1 MMKRALFLLAL
12 YLCSVMIV
20 AVPASAQTPT
30 AAISLSCAPI
40 SINIEVKPGSTY
52 NGFTTCTA
60 NNPTTY
66 QEKISILVTSDG
78 LATAAPGDM
87 YIGGNSEVD
96 FQISVRATP
105 YMVMQSRTLSVS
117 AQVQEINSL
126 PPINSASSQN
136 NMIVNIMQYSLVQVE
151 AVEPFV
157 QLMATPY
164 MVMQSRTLSV
174 SAQVQE
180 INSLPPI
187 NSASSQNNMI
197 VNIMQYSL
205 VQVEAVEP
213 FVQLMP
219 KKDKNFEFKVYN
231 LGNQIDFMKV
241 GITESSRESL
251 EEAGFTINLPAVKVQ
266 IDAIPT
272 ATKVRV
278 MARTPKTQGWSDA
291 YHVLDFYAESE
302 FACNNGG
309 CIRESQMITVYV
321 RGVYLPGFEVVPAL
335 SMVVLAAAVAGRRRL
350 KDGAMLTTS
359 STSMLNLNSLV
370 TTVDVFVNH
379 K

>member
-1 MMKRALFLLAL
+1 MMKRAVFILARYVGSL
-12 YLCSVMIV
+12 MLV
-20 AVPASAQTPT
+20 AVPAAAQAPT

-40 SINIEVKPGSTY
+40 SINVEVKPGSTY
-52 NGFTTCTA
+52 SGFTTCTA
-60 NNPTTY
+60 SNPTTY

-78 LATAAPGDM
+78 LATASPGDM
-87 YIGGNSEVD
+87 YIGGNQEVD

-105 YMVMQSRTLSVS
+105 YLTMQSRTLSVS
-117 AQVQEINSL
+117 ATVQEINSL
-126 PPINSASSQN
+126 PP
-136 NMIVNIMQYSLVQVE
+136 VN
-151 AVEPFV
+151 
-157 QLMATPY
+157 T
-164 MVMQSRTLSV
+164 
-174 SAQVQE
+174 
-180 INSLPPI
+180 
-187 NSASSQNNMI
+187 ASSQNNMI

-241 GITESSRESL
+241 GVTDASRDDL
-251 EEAGFTINLPAVKVQ
+251 EQAGFTINLPAVKVQ

-272 ATKVRV
+272 ATNVRV

-321 RGVYLPGFEVVPAL
+321 RGVYLPGFEVIPAL
-335 SMVVLAAAVAGRRRL
+335 SMLALAAAVVGRRMTGSEDEEGEWREAAPGL
-350 KDGAMLTTS
+350 
-359 STSMLNLNSLV
+359 
-370 TTVDVFVNH
+370 
-379 K
+379 

>member
-1 MMKRALFLLAL
+1 MKRAVFILAL
-12 YLCSVMIV
+12 YVGSLMLV
-20 AVPASAQTPT
+20 AVPAAAQAPT

-40 SINIEVKPGSTY
+40 SINVEVKPGSTY
-52 NGFTTCTA
+52 SGFTTCTA
-60 NNPTTY
+60 SNPTTY

-78 LATAAPGDM
+78 LATASPGDM
-87 YIGGNSEVD
+87 YIGGNQEVD

-105 YMVMQSRTLSVS
+105 YLTMQSRTLSVS
-117 AQVQEINSL
+117 ATVQEINSL
-126 PPINSASSQN
+126 PP
-136 NMIVNIMQYSLVQVE
+136 VN
-151 AVEPFV
+151 
-157 QLMATPY
+157 T
-164 MVMQSRTLSV
+164 
-174 SAQVQE
+174 
-180 INSLPPI
+180 
-187 NSASSQNNMI
+187 ASSQNNMI

-241 GITESSRESL
+241 GVTDASRDDL
-251 EEAGFTINLPAVKVQ
+251 EQAGFTINLPAVKVQ

-272 ATKVRV
+272 ATNVRV

-321 RGVYLPGFEVVPAL
+321 RGVYLPGFEVIPAL
-335 SMVVLAAAVAGRRRL
+335 SMLALAAAVVGRRMTGSEDEEGEWREAAPGL
-350 KDGAMLTTS
+350 
-359 STSMLNLNSLV
+359 
-370 TTVDVFVNH
+370 
-379 K
+379 

>member
-1 MMKRALFLLAL
+1 MMKRAVFILAL
-12 YLCSVMIV
+12 YVGSLMLV
-20 AVPASAQTPT
+20 AVPAAAQAPT

-40 SINIEVKPGSTY
+40 SINVEVKPGSTY
-52 NGFTTCTA
+52 SGFTTCTA
-60 NNPTTY
+60 SNPTTY

-78 LATAAPGDM
+78 LATASPGDM
-87 YIGGNSEVD
+87 YIGGNQEVD

-105 YMVMQSRTLSVS
+105 YLTMQSRTLSVS
-117 AQVQEINSL
+117 ATVQEINSL
-126 PPINSASSQN
+126 PP
-136 NMIVNIMQYSLVQVE
+136 VN
-151 AVEPFV
+151 
-157 QLMATPY
+157 T
-164 MVMQSRTLSV
+164 
-174 SAQVQE
+174 
-180 INSLPPI
+180 
-187 NSASSQNNMI
+187 ASSQNNMI

-241 GITESSRESL
+241 GVTDSSRDDL
-251 EEAGFTINLPAVKVQ
+251 EQAGFTINLPAVKVQ

-272 ATKVRV
+272 ATNVRV

-309 CIRESQMITVYV
+309 CIRESQMITIYV
-321 RGVYLPGFEVVPAL
+321 RGVYLPGFEVIPAL
-335 SMVVLAAAVAGRRRL
+335 SMLALAAAVVGRRMTGSEDEEGEWREAAPGL
-350 KDGAMLTTS
+350 
-359 STSMLNLNSLV
+359 
-370 TTVDVFVNH
+370 
-379 K
+379 

>member
-1 MMKRALFLLAL
+1 MMKRAVFILAL
-12 YLCSVMIV
+12 YVGSLMLV
-20 AVPASAQTPT
+20 AVPAAAQAPT

-40 SINIEVKPGSTY
+40 SINVEVKPGSTY
-52 NGFTTCTA
+52 SGFTTCTA
-60 NNPTTY
+60 SNPTAY

-78 LATAAPGDM
+78 LATASPGDM
-87 YIGGNSEVD
+87 YIGGNQEVD

-105 YMVMQSRTLSVS
+105 YLTMQSRTLSVS
-117 AQVQEINSL
+117 ATVQEINSL
-126 PPINSASSQN
+126 PP
-136 NMIVNIMQYSLVQVE
+136 VN
-151 AVEPFV
+151 
-157 QLMATPY
+157 T
-164 MVMQSRTLSV
+164 
-174 SAQVQE
+174 
-180 INSLPPI
+180 
-187 NSASSQNNMI
+187 ASSQNNMI

-241 GITESSRESL
+241 GVTDASRDDL
-251 EEAGFTINLPAVKVQ
+251 EQAGFTINLPAVKVQ

-272 ATKVRV
+272 ATNVRV

-321 RGVYLPGFEVVPAL
+321 RGVYLPGFEVIPAL
-335 SMVVLAAAVAGRRRL
+335 SMLALAAAVVGRRMTGSEDEEGEWREAAPGL
-350 KDGAMLTTS
+350 
-359 STSMLNLNSLV
+359 
-370 TTVDVFVNH
+370 
-379 K
+379 

>member
-1 MMKRALFLLAL
+1 MMKRAVFLLAL
-12 YLCSVMIV
+12 YLCSVMVV
-20 AVPASAQTPT
+20 AAPAAAQLPT
-30 AAISLSCAPI
+30 AAVSLSCAPI

-60 NNPTTY
+60 TNPTSY

-87 YIGGNSEVD
+87 YIGGTSEVD

-117 AQVQEINSL
+117 ATVTEMNGVQ
-126 PPINSASSQN
+126 PPN
-136 NMIVNIMQYSLVQVE
+136 
-151 AVEPFV
+151 P
-157 QLMATPY
+157 
-164 MVMQSRTLSV
+164 
-174 SAQVQE
+174 
-180 INSLPPI
+180 
-187 NSASSQNNMI
+187 ASSQNNMI

-241 GITESSRESL
+241 GISETSRLNL

-266 IDAIPT
+266 IDATTTPS
-272 ATKVRV
+272 KVRI
-278 MARTPKTQGWSDA
+278 MIRTPKTQGWSDA
-291 YHVLDFYAESE
+291 YHVLDFFAESE

-309 CIRESQMITVYV
+309 CVRESQMITIYV

-335 SMVVLAAAVAGRRRL
+335 SMVVLAAAVAGRR
-350 KDGAMLTTS
+350 LTENREDEEDLTWYDS
-359 STSMLNLNSLV
+359 APGL
-370 TTVDVFVNH
+370 
-379 K
+379 

>member
-1 MMKRALFLLAL
+1 MLKRAVFILAL
-12 YLCSVMIV
+12 YVGSLMLV
-20 AVPASAQTPT
+20 AVPAAAQAPT

-40 SINIEVKPGSTY
+40 SINVEVKPGSTY
-52 NGFTTCTA
+52 SGFTTCTA
-60 NNPTTY
+60 SNPTTY

-78 LATAAPGDM
+78 LATASPGDM
-87 YIGGNSEVD
+87 YIGGNQEVD

-105 YMVMQSRTLSVS
+105 YLTMQSRTLSVS
-117 AQVQEINSL
+117 ATVQEINSL
-126 PPINSASSQN
+126 PPIN
-136 NMIVNIMQYSLVQVE
+136 
-151 AVEPFV
+151 
-157 QLMATPY
+157 T
-164 MVMQSRTLSV
+164 
-174 SAQVQE
+174 
-180 INSLPPI
+180 
-187 NSASSQNNMI
+187 ASSQNNMI

-241 GITESSRESL
+241 GVTDASRDDL
-251 EEAGFTINLPAVKVQ
+251 EQAGFTINLPAVKVQ

-272 ATKVRV
+272 ATNVRV

-321 RGVYLPGFEVVPAL
+321 RGVYLPGFEVIPAL
-335 SMVVLAAAVAGRRRL
+335 SMLALAAAVVGSRMTGSEDEEGEWREAAPGL
-350 KDGAMLTTS
+350 
-359 STSMLNLNSLV
+359 
-370 TTVDVFVNH
+370 
-379 K
+379 

>member
-1 MMKRALFLLAL
+1 MMKRAVFILAL
-12 YLCSVMIV
+12 YVGSLMLV
-20 AVPASAQTPT
+20 AVPAAAQAPT

-40 SINIEVKPGSTY
+40 SINVEVKPGSTY
-52 NGFTTCTA
+52 SGFTTCTA
-60 NNPTTY
+60 SNPTTY

-78 LATAAPGDM
+78 LATASPGDM
-87 YIGGNSEVD
+87 YIGGNQEVD

-105 YMVMQSRTLSVS
+105 YLTMQSRTLSVS
-117 AQVQEINSL
+117 ATVQEINSL
-126 PPINSASSQN
+126 PP
-136 NMIVNIMQYSLVQVE
+136 VN
-151 AVEPFV
+151 
-157 QLMATPY
+157 T
-164 MVMQSRTLSV
+164 
-174 SAQVQE
+174 
-180 INSLPPI
+180 
-187 NSASSQNNMI
+187 ASSQNNMI

-241 GITESSRESL
+241 GVTDASRDDL
-251 EEAGFTINLPAVKVQ
+251 EQAGFTINLPAVKVQ

-272 ATKVRV
+272 ATNVRV

-321 RGVYLPGFEVVPAL
+321 RGVYLPGLEVIPAL
-335 SMVVLAAAVAGRRRL
+335 SMLALAAAVVGRRMTGSEDEEGEWREAAPGL
-350 KDGAMLTTS
+350 
-359 STSMLNLNSLV
+359 
-370 TTVDVFVNH
+370 
-379 K
+379 

>member
-1 MMKRALFLLAL
+1 MKRAVFILAL
-12 YLCSVMIV
+12 YVGSLMLV
-20 AVPASAQTPT
+20 AVPAAAQAPT

-40 SINIEVKPGSTY
+40 SINVEVKPGSTY
-52 NGFTTCTA
+52 SGFTTCTA
-60 NNPTTY
+60 SNPTTY

-78 LATAAPGDM
+78 LATASPGYM
-87 YIGGNSEVD
+87 YIGGNQEVD

-105 YMVMQSRTLSVS
+105 YLTMQSRTLSVS
-117 AQVQEINSL
+117 ATVQEINSL
-126 PPINSASSQN
+126 PP
-136 NMIVNIMQYSLVQVE
+136 VN
-151 AVEPFV
+151 
-157 QLMATPY
+157 T
-164 MVMQSRTLSV
+164 
-174 SAQVQE
+174 
-180 INSLPPI
+180 
-187 NSASSQNNMI
+187 ASSQNNMI

-241 GITESSRESL
+241 GVTDASRDDL
-251 EEAGFTINLPAVKVQ
+251 EQAGFTINLPAVKVQ

-272 ATKVRV
+272 ATNVRV

-321 RGVYLPGFEVVPAL
+321 RGVYLPGFEVIPAL
-335 SMVVLAAAVAGRRRL
+335 SMLALAAAVVGRRMTGSEDEEGEWREAAPGL
-350 KDGAMLTTS
+350 
-359 STSMLNLNSLV
+359 
-370 TTVDVFVNH
+370 
-379 K
+379 

>member
-1 MMKRALFLLAL
+1 MSLPLIEIMNITESVPLGIFVCLLFGICIGLINGYLSIYLGISSLIVTLGMLFILRGAVYLYTGQRAIPDELMSDFFFYIGNGKFMGTVPYAAMIGLTVLIIFIYVMHNTSYGRKL
-12 YLCSVMIV
+12 Y
-20 AVPASAQTPT
+20 A
-30 AAISLSCAPI
+30 
-40 SINIEVKPGSTY
+40 
-52 NGFTTCTA
+52 
-60 NNPTTY
+60 
-66 QEKISILVTSDG
+66 
-78 LATAAPGDM
+78 
-87 YIGGNSEVD
+87 IGGNQEVD

-117 AQVQEINSL
+117 ATVQEINSL
-126 PPINSASSQN
+126 PPAN
-136 NMIVNIMQYSLVQVE
+136 
-151 AVEPFV
+151 
-157 QLMATPY
+157 T
-164 MVMQSRTLSV
+164 
-174 SAQVQE
+174 
-180 INSLPPI
+180 
-187 NSASSQNNMI
+187 ASSQNNMI

-219 KKDKNFEFKVYN
+219 KKDKNFGFKVYN

-241 GITESSRESL
+241 GITDSSRTDL
-251 EEAGFTINLPAVKVQ
+251 EKAGFTINLPAVKVQ

-321 RGVYLPGFEVVPAL
+321 RGVYLPGFEVVPAV
-335 SMVVLAAAVAGRRRL
+335 SMLALAAAVAGRRMTGSEDEEGEWRESAPGL
-350 KDGAMLTTS
+350 
-359 STSMLNLNSLV
+359 
-370 TTVDVFVNH
+370 
-379 K
+379 

>member
-1 MMKRALFLLAL
+1 MMKRAVFILAL
-12 YLCSVMIV
+12 YVGSLMLV
-20 AVPASAQTPT
+20 AVPAAAQAPT

-40 SINIEVKPGSTY
+40 SINVEVKPGSTY
-52 NGFTTCTA
+52 SGFTTCTA
-60 NNPTTY
+60 SNPTTY

-78 LATAAPGDM
+78 LATASPGDM
-87 YIGGNSEVD
+87 YIGGNQEVD

-105 YMVMQSRTLSVS
+105 YLTMQSRTLSVS
-117 AQVQEINSL
+117 ATVQEINSL
-126 PPINSASSQN
+126 PP
-136 NMIVNIMQYSLVQVE
+136 VN
-151 AVEPFV
+151 
-157 QLMATPY
+157 T
-164 MVMQSRTLSV
+164 
-174 SAQVQE
+174 
-180 INSLPPI
+180 
-187 NSASSQNNMI
+187 ASSQNNMI

-241 GITESSRESL
+241 GVTDASRDDL
-251 EEAGFTINLPAVKVQ
+251 EQAGFTINLPAVKVQ

-272 ATKVRV
+272 ATNVRV

-321 RGVYLPGFEVVPAL
+321 RCVYLPGFEVIPAL
-335 SMVVLAAAVAGRRRL
+335 SMLALAAAVVGRRMTGSEDEEGEWREAAPGL
-350 KDGAMLTTS
+350 
-359 STSMLNLNSLV
+359 
-370 TTVDVFVNH
+370 
-379 K
+379 

>member
-1 MMKRALFLLAL
+1 MKRAVFILAL
-12 YLCSVMIV
+12 YVGSLMLV
-20 AVPASAQTPT
+20 AVPAAAQAPT

-40 SINIEVKPGSTY
+40 SINVEVKPGSTY
-52 NGFTTCTA
+52 SGFTTCTA
-60 NNPTTY
+60 SNPTTY

-78 LATAAPGDM
+78 LATASPGDM
-87 YIGGNSEVD
+87 YIGGNQEVD

-105 YMVMQSRTLSVS
+105 YLTMQSRTLSVS
-117 AQVQEINSL
+117 ATVQEINSL
-126 PPINSASSQN
+126 PP
-136 NMIVNIMQYSLVQVE
+136 VN
-151 AVEPFV
+151 
-157 QLMATPY
+157 T
-164 MVMQSRTLSV
+164 
-174 SAQVQE
+174 
-180 INSLPPI
+180 
-187 NSASSQNNMI
+187 ASSQNNMI

-241 GITESSRESL
+241 GVTDSSRDDL
-251 EEAGFTINLPAVKVQ
+251 EQAGFTINLPAVKVQ

-272 ATKVRV
+272 ATNVRV

-309 CIRESQMITVYV
+309 CIRESQMITIYV
-321 RGVYLPGFEVVPAL
+321 RGVYLPGFEVIPAL
-335 SMVVLAAAVAGRRRL
+335 SMLALAAAVVGRRMTGSEDEEGEWREAAPGL
-350 KDGAMLTTS
+350 
-359 STSMLNLNSLV
+359 
-370 TTVDVFVNH
+370 
-379 K
+379 

>member
-1 MMKRALFLLAL
+1 MMKRAVFILAL
-12 YLCSVMIV
+12 YVGSLMLV
-20 AVPASAQTPT
+20 AVPAAAQAPT

-40 SINIEVKPGSTY
+40 SINVEVKPGSTY
-52 NGFTTCTA
+52 SGFTTCTA
-60 NNPTTY
+60 SNPTTY

-78 LATAAPGDM
+78 LATASPGDM
-87 YIGGNSEVD
+87 YIGGNQEVD

-105 YMVMQSRTLSVS
+105 YLTMQSRTLSVS
-117 AQVQEINSL
+117 ATVQEINSL
-126 PPINSASSQN
+126 PPIN
-136 NMIVNIMQYSLVQVE
+136 
-151 AVEPFV
+151 
-157 QLMATPY
+157 T
-164 MVMQSRTLSV
+164 
-174 SAQVQE
+174 
-180 INSLPPI
+180 
-187 NSASSQNNMI
+187 ASSQNNMI

-241 GITESSRESL
+241 GVTDASRDDL
-251 EEAGFTINLPAVKVQ
+251 EQAGFTINLPAVKVQ

-272 ATKVRV
+272 ATNVRV

-321 RGVYLPGFEVVPAL
+321 RGVYLPGFEVIPAL
-335 SMVVLAAAVAGRRRL
+335 SMLALAAAVVGRRMTGSEDEEGEWREAAPGL
-350 KDGAMLTTS
+350 
-359 STSMLNLNSLV
+359 
-370 TTVDVFVNH
+370 
-379 K
+379 

>member
-20 AVPASAQTPT
+20 PAPAEAQLPSSAAV
-30 AAISLSCAPI
+30 SLSCAPI

-60 NNPTTY
+60 TNPTIY
-66 QEKISILVTSDG
+66 QEKIAILVTSDG

-87 YIGGNSEVD
+87 YIGPGAEVD

-117 AQVQEINSL
+117 ATVQEMNGA
-126 PPINSASSQN
+126 PP
-136 NMIVNIMQYSLVQVE
+136 
-151 AVEPFV
+151 P
-157 QLMATPY
+157 TP
-164 MVMQSRTLSV
+164 
-174 SAQVQE
+174 
-180 INSLPPI
+180 
-187 NSASSQNNMI
+187 ASSQNNMI

-231 LGNQIDFMKV
+231 LGNQIDFLRV
-241 GITESSRESL
+241 GISETSRDNL
-251 EEAGFTINLPAVKVQ
+251 EEAGFTINLPAVNVQ

-272 ATKVRV
+272 ATKVRI
-278 MARTPKTQGWSDA
+278 MIRTPKTQGWSDA

-309 CIRESQMITVYV
+309 CIRETQMITIYV

-335 SMVVLAAAVAGRRRL
+335 SMVVLAAAVAGRR
-350 KDGAMLTTS
+350 LTES
-359 STSMLNLNSLV
+359 R
-370 TTVDVFVNH
+370 DEEEDFVWH
-379 K
+379 DSAPGL

>member
-1 MMKRALFLLAL
+1 MKRAVFILAL
-12 YLCSVMIV
+12 YVGSLMLV
-20 AVPASAQTPT
+20 AVPAAAQAPT

-40 SINIEVKPGSTY
+40 SINVEVKPGSTY
-52 NGFTTCTA
+52 SGFTTCTA
-60 NNPTTY
+60 SNPTTY

-78 LATAAPGDM
+78 LATASPGDM
-87 YIGGNSEVD
+87 YIGGNQEVD

-105 YMVMQSRTLSVS
+105 YLTMQSRTLSVS
-117 AQVQEINSL
+117 ATVQEINSL
-126 PPINSASSQN
+126 PPIN
-136 NMIVNIMQYSLVQVE
+136 
-151 AVEPFV
+151 
-157 QLMATPY
+157 T
-164 MVMQSRTLSV
+164 
-174 SAQVQE
+174 
-180 INSLPPI
+180 
-187 NSASSQNNMI
+187 ASSQNNMI

-241 GITESSRESL
+241 GVTDASRDDL
-251 EEAGFTINLPAVKVQ
+251 EQAGFTINLPAVKVQ

-272 ATKVRV
+272 ATNVRV

-321 RGVYLPGFEVVPAL
+321 RGVYLPGFEVIPAL
-335 SMVVLAAAVAGRRRL
+335 SMLALAAAVVGRRMTGSEDEEGEWREAAPGL
-350 KDGAMLTTS
+350 
-359 STSMLNLNSLV
+359 
-370 TTVDVFVNH
+370 
-379 K
+379 

>member
-20 AVPASAQTPT
+20 AVPAAAQAPT

-117 AQVQEINSL
+117 ASVQEINSL
-126 PPINSASSQN
+126 PP
-136 NMIVNIMQYSLVQVE
+136 V
-151 AVEPFV
+151 
-157 QLMATPY
+157 
-164 MVMQSRTLSV
+164 
-174 SAQVQE
+174 
-180 INSLPPI
+180 

-291 YHVLDFYAESE
+291 YHVLDFFAESE

-335 SMVVLAAAVAGRRRL
+335 SMVVLAAAVAGRR
-350 KDGAMLTTS
+350 LTE
-359 STSMLNLNSLV
+359 NREEED
-370 TTVDVFVNH
+370 DVVWYDSAPGL
-379 K
+379 

>member
-1 MMKRALFLLAL
+1 MKRAVFILAL
-12 YLCSVMIV
+12 YVGSLMLV
-20 AVPASAQTPT
+20 AVPAAAQAPT

-40 SINIEVKPGSTY
+40 SINVEVKPGSTY
-52 NGFTTCTA
+52 SGFTTCTA
-60 NNPTTY
+60 SNPTTY

-78 LATAAPGDM
+78 LVTASPGDM
-87 YIGGNSEVD
+87 YIGGNQEVD

-105 YMVMQSRTLSVS
+105 YLTMQSRTLSVS
-117 AQVQEINSL
+117 ATVQEINSL
-126 PPINSASSQN
+126 PP
-136 NMIVNIMQYSLVQVE
+136 VN
-151 AVEPFV
+151 
-157 QLMATPY
+157 T
-164 MVMQSRTLSV
+164 
-174 SAQVQE
+174 
-180 INSLPPI
+180 
-187 NSASSQNNMI
+187 ASSQNNMI

-241 GITESSRESL
+241 GVTDASRDDL
-251 EEAGFTINLPAVKVQ
+251 EQAGFTINLPAVKVQ

-272 ATKVRV
+272 ATNVRV

-321 RGVYLPGFEVVPAL
+321 RGVYLPGFEVIPAL
-335 SMVVLAAAVAGRRRL
+335 SMLALAAAVVGRRMTGSEDEEGEWREAAPGL
-350 KDGAMLTTS
+350 
-359 STSMLNLNSLV
+359 
-370 TTVDVFVNH
+370 
-379 K
+379 

>member
-1 MMKRALFLLAL
+1 MLKRALFLLAL

-87 YIGGNSEVD
+87 YIGANSEVD
-96 FQISVRATP
+96 FQVSVR
-105 YMVMQSRTLSVS
+105 
-117 AQVQEINSL
+117 
-126 PPINSASSQN
+126 
-136 NMIVNIMQYSLVQVE
+136 
-151 AVEPFV
+151 
-157 QLMATPY
+157 ATPY

-251 EEAGFTINLPAVKVQ
+251 EEAFTINLPAVKVQ

-291 YHVLDFYAESE
+291 YHVLDFFAESE

-321 RGVYLPGFEVVPAL
+321 RGVYLPGFEIVPAV
-335 SMVVLAAAVAGRRRL
+335 SMIALAAAVAGRRMIESRE
-350 KDGAMLTTS
+350 DEEEE
-359 STSMLNLNSLV
+359 
-370 TTVDVFVNH
+370 FVWYDSAPGL
-379 K
+379 

>member
-1 MMKRALFLLAL
+1 MKRAVFILAL
-12 YLCSVMIV
+12 YVGSFMLV
-20 AVPASAQTPT
+20 AVPAAAQAPT

-40 SINIEVKPGSTY
+40 SINVEVKPGSTY
-52 NGFTTCTA
+52 SGFTTCTA
-60 NNPTTY
+60 SNPTTY

-78 LATAAPGDM
+78 LATASPGDM
-87 YIGGNSEVD
+87 YIGGNQEVD

-105 YMVMQSRTLSVS
+105 YLTMQSRTLSVS
-117 AQVQEINSL
+117 ATVQEINSL
-126 PPINSASSQN
+126 PP
-136 NMIVNIMQYSLVQVE
+136 VN
-151 AVEPFV
+151 
-157 QLMATPY
+157 T
-164 MVMQSRTLSV
+164 
-174 SAQVQE
+174 
-180 INSLPPI
+180 
-187 NSASSQNNMI
+187 ASSQNNMI

-241 GITESSRESL
+241 GVTDASRDDL
-251 EEAGFTINLPAVKVQ
+251 EQAGFTINLPAVKVQ

-272 ATKVRV
+272 ATNVRV

-321 RGVYLPGFEVVPAL
+321 RGVYLPGFEVIPAL
-335 SMVVLAAAVAGRRRL
+335 SMLALAAAVVGRRMTGSEDEEGEWREAAPGL
-350 KDGAMLTTS
+350 
-359 STSMLNLNSLV
+359 
-370 TTVDVFVNH
+370 
-379 K
+379 

>member
-1 MMKRALFLLAL
+1 MKRAVFILAL
-12 YLCSVMIV
+12 YVGSLMLV
-20 AVPASAQTPT
+20 AVPAAAQAPT

-40 SINIEVKPGSTY
+40 SINVEVKPGSTY
-52 NGFTTCTA
+52 SGFTTCTA
-60 NNPTTY
+60 SNPTTY

-78 LATAAPGDM
+78 LATESPGDM
-87 YIGGNSEVD
+87 YIGGNQEVD

-105 YMVMQSRTLSVS
+105 YLTMQSRTLSVS
-117 AQVQEINSL
+117 ATVQEINSL
-126 PPINSASSQN
+126 PP
-136 NMIVNIMQYSLVQVE
+136 VN
-151 AVEPFV
+151 
-157 QLMATPY
+157 T
-164 MVMQSRTLSV
+164 
-174 SAQVQE
+174 
-180 INSLPPI
+180 
-187 NSASSQNNMI
+187 ASSQNNMI

-241 GITESSRESL
+241 GVTDASRDDL
-251 EEAGFTINLPAVKVQ
+251 EQAGFTINLPAVKVQ

-272 ATKVRV
+272 ATNVRV

-321 RGVYLPGFEVVPAL
+321 RGVYLPGFEVIPAL
-335 SMVVLAAAVAGRRRL
+335 SMLALAAAVVGRRMTGSEDEEGEWREAAPGL
-350 KDGAMLTTS
+350 
-359 STSMLNLNSLV
+359 
-370 TTVDVFVNH
+370 
-379 K
+379 

>member
-1 MMKRALFLLAL
+1 MMKRAVFILAL
-12 YLCSVMIV
+12 YVGSLMLV
-20 AVPASAQTPT
+20 AVPAAAQAPT

-40 SINIEVKPGSTY
+40 SINVEVKPGSTY
-52 NGFTTCTA
+52 SGFTTCTA
-60 NNPTTY
+60 SNPTTY

-78 LATAAPGDM
+78 LATASPADM
-87 YIGGNSEVD
+87 YIGGNQEVD

-105 YMVMQSRTLSVS
+105 YLTMQSRTLSVS
-117 AQVQEINSL
+117 ATVQEINSL
-126 PPINSASSQN
+126 PP
-136 NMIVNIMQYSLVQVE
+136 VN
-151 AVEPFV
+151 
-157 QLMATPY
+157 T
-164 MVMQSRTLSV
+164 
-174 SAQVQE
+174 
-180 INSLPPI
+180 
-187 NSASSQNNMI
+187 ASSQNNMI

-241 GITESSRESL
+241 GVTDASRDDL
-251 EEAGFTINLPAVKVQ
+251 EQAGFTINLPAVKVQ

-272 ATKVRV
+272 ATNVRV

-321 RGVYLPGFEVVPAL
+321 RGVYLPGFEVIPAL
-335 SMVVLAAAVAGRRRL
+335 SMLALAAAVVGRRMTGSEDEEGEWHEAAPGL
-350 KDGAMLTTS
+350 
-359 STSMLNLNSLV
+359 
-370 TTVDVFVNH
+370 
-379 K
+379 